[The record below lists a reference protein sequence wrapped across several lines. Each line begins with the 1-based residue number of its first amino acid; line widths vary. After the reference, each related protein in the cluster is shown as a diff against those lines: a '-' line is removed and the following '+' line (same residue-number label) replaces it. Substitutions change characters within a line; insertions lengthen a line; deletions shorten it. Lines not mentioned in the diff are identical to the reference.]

1 MVRLIEQAFAS
12 DVQALAFI
20 ERYGALARP
29 TELYIP
35 AGAQSLLKV
44 FPVSCDISA
53 TDCFE
58 TGKYS
63 QLVPN
68 DAYKSVCW
76 FEQNGDAPTQ
86 LSGAKA
92 KVATATQNMRFVCW
106 LNLKKLGYDDC
117 KGTTRFELAV
127 IKALSGSRSFTVD
140 GITGRI
146 DVVSTSVIQQ
156 DRARVFGRY
165 SFAEARN
172 DAVFFWPY
180 GFFAV
185 DLVCKVSVPVGC
197 VDDLV
202 SETEI
207 ECITNW

>member
-1 MVRLIEQAFAS
+1 MTRLIEQAFSA

-35 AGAQSLLKV
+35 AGNQSLLKT
-44 FPVSCDISA
+44 FPISCNVSA
-53 TDCFE
+53 TDCLE
-58 TGKYS
+58 TGKYT

-76 FEQNGDAPTQ
+76 FEETGDAPTEI
-86 LSGAKA
+86 SGPKA
-92 KVATATQNMRFVCW
+92 KTATAVQNMRFVCW
-106 LNLKKLGYDDC
+106 LNLKRLGYDDC
-117 KGTTRFELAV
+117 QGTTRFELAV
-127 IKALSGSRSFTVD
+127 IKALSGARSFTVD

-146 DVVSTSVIQQ
+146 DVTRTSIIQQ
-156 DRARVFGRY
+156 DRARIFGRY
-165 SFAEARN
+165 SFAESRN

-185 DLVCKVSVPVGC
+185 DLVCRVMVGVGC
-197 VDDLV
+197 IDDLV